1 MKKILNSLHENFEI
15 IYDKNNFVKIKYE
28 KQKFSLKQIDLK
40 NKKNSKNI
48 YNIANTLVCNSLSEI
63 PNKISNSIKYLK
75 LINLKI
81 NSKKGLQIMD
91 RIYNSTV

>member
-1 MKKILNSLHENFEI
+1 MKKILNSLHQNFEI

-40 NKKNSKNI
+40 NKKNSKNM
-48 YNIANTLVCNSLSEI
+48 YNIASTLVCNSLSEI
-63 PNKISNSIKYLK
+63 PNKIGNSVKYLK

-91 RIYNSTV
+91 RIYNSNV